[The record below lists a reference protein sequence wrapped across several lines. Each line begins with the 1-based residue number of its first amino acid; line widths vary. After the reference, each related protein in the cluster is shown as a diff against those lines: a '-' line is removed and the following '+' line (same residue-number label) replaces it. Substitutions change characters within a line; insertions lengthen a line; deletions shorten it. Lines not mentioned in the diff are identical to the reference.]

1 MAIEN
6 RQQLDFTQRRIAQLE
21 LLLDGMRQE
30 ETPKAYLVFQ
40 QGFVALI
47 DQMRREIDEY
57 LGIVRDEEA
66 ADASLDEAVEALS
79 AQLAAL
85 PQPTPAAPAEMSKP
99 QTGD

>member
-6 RQQLDFTQRRIAQLE
+6 RQQLEFTQQRIAQLE

-30 ETPKAYLVFQ
+30 ETPKAYLVLQ

-57 LGIVRDEEA
+57 LGIVRDEDV
-66 ADASLDEAVEALS
+66 ADESLDEAVEALS
-79 AQLAAL
+79 AQLAASS
-85 PQPTPAAPAEMSKP
+85 QPSPATLAERN
-99 QTGD
+99 

>member
-6 RQQLDFTQRRIAQLE
+6 REQLSITQQKIAKLE
-21 LLLDGMRQE
+21 LALERMRRTY
-30 ETPKAYLVFQ
+30 TPRDYLVFQ

-57 LGIVRDEEA
+57 LGIVRDEDV
-66 ADASLDEAVEALS
+66 ADESLDEAVEALS

-85 PQPTPAAPAEMSKP
+85 STH
-99 QTGD
+99 